1 MYSYY
6 VRPHTSLSAEHYRRF
21 SVQANG
27 ISHIIR
33 AALLRKINRAAAEG
47 GPASARDFLDVL
59 REVIIDRQFF
69 ALADRALAQIKNV
82 ALPDHRFDVGIAAM
96 INVLRTAAAHRTIDR
111 PIFVEGEKVN
121 HAPLLFA
128 AAPRFLPADS
138 FACIL
143 HDLSASRDIL
153 GGINAPAMDSRGFNL
168 QLEICVFGVDL
179 RGLSG
184 TAPGHST
191 QL

>member
-6 VRPHTSLSAEHYRRF
+6 VRPHTSLSAEQYRRF
-21 SVQANG
+21 SVRANG
-27 ISHIIR
+27 ISQLFR
-33 AALLRKINRAAAEG
+33 TALLRKVNRAAAEG
-47 GPASARDFLDVL
+47 GPASARYFLDIL
-59 REVIIDRQFF
+59 REVIVDGQFF
-69 ALADRALAQIKNV
+69 ALANRALAQIKNM
-82 ALPDHRFDVGIAAM
+82 ALPDHCFDVGIAAM
-96 INVLRTAAAHRTIDR
+96 IDVLRTAPAHCTVER

-138 FACIL
+138 FAGIL

-153 GGINAPAMDSRGFNL
+153 GGINAPAMDFRGLDL
-168 QLEICVFGVDL
+168 QLEICIFGFDL